1 MIDTYL
7 FTKINTYIIFA
18 LMLILVAMAIAS
30 YILCNPSNEYI
41 SNQLN
46 NNIQDDDYYEQQN

>member
-1 MIDTYL
+1 MMNIEML
-7 FTKINTYIIFA
+7 TKMSMYII
-18 LMLILVAMAIAS
+18 IGLVCLLLVMAIAS

-46 NNIQDDDYYEQQN
+46 SMVQDEDYYRQQ